1 MIHFQV
7 TRNNDLKHEITVHE
21 DVDIDQLFDVF
32 YSQLL
37 ALGYTFGTI
46 QDKIINDSVVVKRD
60 INYHNED

>member
-7 TRNNDLKHEITVHE
+7 TRKNDLKHEVTVHE
-21 DVDIDQLFDVF
+21 DIDIDELFDIF

-46 QDKIINDSVVVKRD
+46 QDKIINDSVMVKRD
-60 INYHNED
+60 IKYQNED

>member
-7 TRNNDLKHEITVHE
+7 TRNNDLKHEVTVHE
-21 DVDIDQLFDVF
+21 DIDIDELFDIF

-46 QDKIINDSVVVKRD
+46 QEKIINDSHLIKRA
-60 INYHNED
+60 IKHQNED

>member
-7 TRNNDLKHEITVHE
+7 TRNNDLKHEVTVHE
-21 DVDIDQLFDVF
+21 DIDIDELFDIF

-46 QDKIINDSVVVKRD
+46 QEKIINDSVMVKRD
-60 INYHNED
+60 IKYQNED

>member
-7 TRNNDLKHEITVHE
+7 TRNNELKHQVTVHE
-21 DVDIDQLFDVF
+21 GANIDQLFDVF

-37 ALGYTFGTI
+37 ALGFTFGSI
-46 QDKIINDSVVVKRD
+46 QEKIIDDATVINRD

>member
-7 TRNNDLKHEITVHE
+7 TRNNDLKHEVTVHE
-21 DVDIDQLFDVF
+21 DIDIDELFDIF

-46 QDKIINDSVVVKRD
+46 QEKIINDSVMVKRD
-60 INYHNED
+60 IKHQNED

>member
-7 TRNNDLKHEITVHE
+7 TRNNDLKHEVTVHE
-21 DVDIDQLFDVF
+21 DVDIDELFDIF

-46 QDKIINDSVVVKRD
+46 QEKIINDSVMVKRD
-60 INYHNED
+60 IKYQNED

>member
-7 TRNNDLKHEITVHE
+7 TRNNDLKHEVTVHE
-21 DVDIDQLFDVF
+21 DIDIDELFDIF

-46 QDKIINDSVVVKRD
+46 QEKIINDSVMVKRD
-60 INYHNED
+60 INYQNED

>member
-7 TRNNDLKHEITVHE
+7 TRNNDLKHEVTVHE
-21 DVDIDQLFDVF
+21 DIGIDELFDIF

-46 QDKIINDSVVVKRD
+46 QDKIINDSEVVKRD
-60 INYHNED
+60 INYQNED

>member
-7 TRNNDLKHEITVHE
+7 TRNNDLKHEVTVHE
-21 DVDIDQLFDVF
+21 DIDIDELFDIF

-46 QDKIINDSVVVKRD
+46 QDKIINDSVMVKRD
-60 INYHNED
+60 IKYQNED

>member
-7 TRNNDLKHEITVHE
+7 TRNNDLKHEVTVHE
-21 DVDIDQLFDVF
+21 DIDIDELFDIF

-46 QDKIINDSVVVKRD
+46 QEKIINDSVMVKRD
-60 INYHNED
+60 IRYQNEN

>member
-7 TRNNDLKHEITVHE
+7 TRNNDLKHEVTVHE
-21 DVDIDQLFDVF
+21 DIDIDELFDIF

-46 QDKIINDSVVVKRD
+46 QDKIMNDSVMVKRD
-60 INYHNED
+60 IKYQNED

>member
-7 TRNNDLKHEITVHE
+7 TRNNYLKHEVTVHE
-21 DVDIDQLFDVF
+21 DIDIDELFDIF

-46 QDKIINDSVVVKRD
+46 QEKIINDSVMVKRD
-60 INYHNED
+60 IKYQNED

>member
-7 TRNNDLKHEITVHE
+7 TRNNDLKHEVTVHE
-21 DVDIDQLFDVF
+21 DIDIDELFDIF

-46 QDKIINDSVVVKRD
+46 QEKIINDSVMVKRD
-60 INYHNED
+60 IKYQNEN

>member
-7 TRNNDLKHEITVHE
+7 TRNNDLKHEVTVHE
-21 DVDIDQLFDVF
+21 DIDIDELFDIF

-46 QDKIINDSVVVKRD
+46 QEKIINDSVMVKRN
-60 INYHNED
+60 IKYQNEN

>member
-7 TRNNDLKHEITVHE
+7 TRNNDLKHEVTVHE

-46 QDKIINDSVVVKRD
+46 QEKIINDSVMVKRD
-60 INYHNED
+60 IKYQNED